1 MSGAAVRTGD
11 LTPEEAWRRLAD
23 DPRAVLVD
31 VRTLPEWTF
40 VGVPDLREL
49 GRPVVQVE
57 WNSYPAGHNDAFL
70 DELADVPT
78 DAPVLFLCRSGVRS
92 VAAADAA
99 RAAGWEQTYNVL
111 EGFEGD
117 LDAEGHRGAKG
128 WRARGLPWRQS

>member
-1 MSGAAVRTGD
+1 MSRPAERTGD
-11 LTPEEAWRRLAD
+11 VTPEEAWQRLAD

-31 VRTLPEWTF
+31 VRTRPELAF
-40 VGVPDLREL
+40 VGGPDLRGL
-49 GRPVVQVE
+49 GKPVLQVE
-57 WNSYPAGHNDAFL
+57 WNRYPSGHNDGFL
-70 DELADVPT
+70 DELAAVPT

-99 RAAGWEQTYNVL
+99 RAAGWEETYNVL

-117 LDAEGHRGAKG
+117 LDAEGHRGGAG